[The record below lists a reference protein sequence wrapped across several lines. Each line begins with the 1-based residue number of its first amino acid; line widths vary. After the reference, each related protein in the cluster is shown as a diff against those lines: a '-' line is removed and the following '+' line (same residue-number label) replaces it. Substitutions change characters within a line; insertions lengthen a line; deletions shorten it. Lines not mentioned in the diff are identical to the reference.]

1 MELIAF
7 TITPNNRK
15 VVAFIKHFDLPVD
28 VRQVDFKRQEHKSE
42 AFTRLNPMQK
52 VPVLVDGD
60 FVLWESNAILAYLAA
75 KFPQTNALPMD
86 PQGRAEVDRWMH
98 WQNAHLLTVVGG
110 IKTGDKTEADLMPLL
125 KVLDGQLEGRD
136 YICGDL
142 TIADF
147 AVAAYLLTSNTA
159 KFDYSAVPNV
169 AAWRQ
174 GLDALPAFE
183 ETAFKLPP
191 AAA

>member
-1 MELIAF
+1 
-7 TITPNNRK
+7 
-15 VVAFIKHFDLPVD
+15 
-28 VRQVDFKRQEHKSE
+28 
-42 AFTRLNPMQK
+42 MQK

-75 KFPQTNALPMD
+75 KFPQTNALPTD

-110 IKTGDKTEADLMPLL
+110 IKTGDKTEADLLPLL

-174 GLDALPAFE
+174 RLDALPAFE